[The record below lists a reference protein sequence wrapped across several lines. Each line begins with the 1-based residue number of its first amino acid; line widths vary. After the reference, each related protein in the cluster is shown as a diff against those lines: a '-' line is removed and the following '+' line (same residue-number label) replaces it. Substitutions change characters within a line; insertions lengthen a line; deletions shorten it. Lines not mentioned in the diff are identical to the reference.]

1 VKSWY
6 VVEKEKVVE
15 AFSFFFSGQM
25 HLLVNQFSVETVLR
39 NCHHIV

>member
-1 VKSWY
+1 MKSWY
-6 VVEKEKVVE
+6 VVEKEKLIKD
-15 AFSFFFSGQM
+15 FSIFSSGQM